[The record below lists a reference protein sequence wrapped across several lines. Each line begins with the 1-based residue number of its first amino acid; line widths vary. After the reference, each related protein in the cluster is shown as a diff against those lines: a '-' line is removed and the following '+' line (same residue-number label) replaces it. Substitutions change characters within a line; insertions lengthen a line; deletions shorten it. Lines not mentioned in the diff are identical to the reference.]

1 MQKVIIADSVK
12 VPAAELFG
20 QRLKDRRRELGL
32 TQTQLAEQTGS
43 TAAYVSQVERGQ
55 ANPTLEVM
63 AKFAELV
70 GMEVWKMLRTE
81 PT

>member
-1 MQKVIIADSVK
+1 MQKVIIADTVK

-63 AKFAELV
+63 AKFAELIN
-70 GMEVWKMLRTE
+70 MEVWEMLRAG

>member
-70 GMEVWKMLRTE
+70 GMEVWEMLRTE

>member
-1 MQKVIIADSVK
+1 MRKVIVADSVK
-12 VPAAELFG
+12 VPTAELFG

-63 AKFAELV
+63 AKFAELIE
-70 GMEVWKMLRTE
+70 MEVWEMLRTE

>member
-1 MQKVIIADSVK
+1 MQKVIVADSVK
-12 VPAAELFG
+12 VHAAELFG

-70 GMEVWKMLRTE
+70 GMEVWEMLRTE